1 MKPKAKRQHRLS
13 RHKRVR
19 AKITG
24 TSKRPR
30 VAVFKSN
37 QYIYTQVIDDKAG
50 KTLVSI
56 SNYGGKPSSRAQAE
70 GKAKTK
76 TKDKKSGE
84 ASKVG
89 EALAE
94 KMKKMGITDA
104 VFDRGG
110 FKFHGRVKALAEGLR
125 KGGIKI

>member
-1 MKPKAKRQHRLS
+1 MKVKSKQQYKIIRHR
-13 RHKRVR
+13 RIR

-24 TSKRPR
+24 TKERPR

-37 QYIYTQVIDDKAG
+37 QYIYAQVIDDKAG
-50 KTLVSI
+50 KTLASA
-56 SNYGGKPSSRAQAE
+56 SNYGGK
-70 GKAKTK
+70 KTKTK
-76 TKDKKSGE
+76 TKDKKSEG

-94 KMKKMGITDA
+94 KMKKTGITEA

-110 FKFHGRVKALAEGLR
+110 FKFHGRVKAVAEGLR

>member
-1 MKPKAKRQHRLS
+1 MKVKSKQQHRII
-13 RHKRVR
+13 RHRRVR
-19 AKITG
+19 AKIIG
-24 TSKRPR
+24 TKERPR

-37 QYIYTQVIDDKAG
+37 KYIYAQVINDETS
-50 KTLVSI
+50 KTLASV
-56 SNYGGKPSSRAQAE
+56 SNYGGKKT
-70 GKAKTK
+70 KAKTK
-76 TKDKKSGE
+76 VDSTGSPRANKSEG

-94 KMKKMGITDA
+94 KMKKAGITEA

-110 FKFHGRVKALAEGLR
+110 FKFHGRVKAVADGLK

>member
-1 MKPKAKRQHRLS
+1 MKPKAKRQHRLD

-19 AKITG
+19 AKIKG
-24 TSKRPR
+24 SAKKPR

-37 QYIYTQVIDDKAG
+37 QYVYAQVIDDEAG
-50 KTLVSI
+50 KTLVSV
-56 SNYGGKPSSRAQAE
+56 SNYGGKKS
-70 GKAKTK
+70 KTK
-76 TKDKKSGE
+76 TKDKKSEG

-94 KMKKMGITDA
+94 KLKKAGISEA